1 MSNETPGSDSWG
13 WDRVMGT
20 HHKDGVE
27 KLLFTVLKVR
37 VLLADKHY
45 IKIQQYVRTVLKT
58 FICK

>member
-1 MSNETPGSDSWG
+1 MKHLVVIHGDG
-13 WDRVMGT
+13 IRVMGT

-45 IKIQQYVRTVLKT
+45 IKIQQYV
-58 FICK
+58 